1 MLWIGWL
8 LSKINYFYSFVEH
21 ENCDDMFDRVNNPP
35 PKIKYL
41 KKVLALN
48 LNEFAY
54 FGITYL
60 ENVTKLN
67 DWWSNLEKNI
77 SKKEKDEWVLTMT
90 LNNLNKW
97 ISYCKAKLY

>member
-8 LSKINYFYSFVEH
+8 LSKINYFYSLVEH

-41 KKVLALN
+41 KKVFPLN
-48 LNEFAY
+48 LNEFTY

-60 ENVTKLN
+60 ENVTKLK

-77 SKKEKDEWVLTMT
+77 TKDEKGEWVLMMT
-90 LNNLNKW
+90 LNNPNKW